1 LFFQAVEA
9 FNKSIDSGGEAMA
22 ATSGVL
28 TALADTHCRLG
39 HVDKA
44 VKAYERRA
52 LFSPAQLK
60 T

>member
-1 LFFQAVEA
+1 
-9 FNKSIDSGGEAMA
+9 MA